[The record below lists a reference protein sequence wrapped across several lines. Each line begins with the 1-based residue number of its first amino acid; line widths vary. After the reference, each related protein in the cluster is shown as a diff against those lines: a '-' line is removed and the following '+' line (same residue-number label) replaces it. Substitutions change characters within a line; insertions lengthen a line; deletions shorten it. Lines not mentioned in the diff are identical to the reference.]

1 MGTCPTSRYKEPNM
15 ALEEDKNVV
24 ESTGA
29 TESQEHAAETVETKE
44 SVAPEEV
51 ASTEVRNDDVSK
63 GAGITEVKKVP
74 TELERAQYSF
84 HKQFAKQNRK
94 HAEELAEMKKL
105 VESLQD
111 QIKNPDK
118 YRPKY
123 RDDFNTADEYIDYR
137 SEQKFNKL
145 MEEQRAKMEQEAKQK
160 SEYDAM
166 TNYYRERA
174 QKHINTLYPTDEAK
188 AHYKEVVDKA
198 FNDGLGELLDRD
210 ENVSNYLMRRPYGP
224 AILMAIAEEPE
235 TYLSRL
241 YDDPYMNTSE
251 RLDELKDIEREVINK
266 LEQAKKQAEIATQ
279 QQTAASTEP
288 PKVIGKPGINAPAK
302 RNLWDDEDALN
313 KFLDSR
319 R

>member
-1 MGTCPTSRYKEPNM
+1 M

-84 HKQFAKQNRK
+84 HKQFAKQNKK

-105 VESLQD
+105 VESLKD

-145 MEEQRAKMEQEAKQK
+145 MEEQRAKEE
-160 SEYDAM
+160 
-166 TNYYRERA
+166 
-174 QKHINTLYPTDEAK
+174 K
-188 AHYKEVVDKA
+188 A
-198 FNDGLGELLDRD
+198 
-210 ENVSNYLMRRPYGP
+210 
-224 AILMAIAEEPE
+224 
-235 TYLSRL
+235 
-241 YDDPYMNTSE
+241 
-251 RLDELKDIEREVINK
+251 
-266 LEQAKKQAEIATQ
+266 AKKLLFSKRLVPKDPDKPILKVTKVKKKKK
-279 QQTAASTEP
+279 TGYP
-288 PKVIGKPGINAPAK
+288 PN
-302 RNLWDDEDALN
+302 NLSFFW
-313 KFLDSR
+313 
-319 R
+319 